1 MEVFTKVYDNGL
13 KLVIKKM
20 DGFLSVAH
28 GIMVGAGSRNETE
41 QTNGIS
47 HFLEHMLFKGT
58 NTRTALQVSA
68 DIERIGASINGATS
82 KESTIYYTV
91 STYEHQ
97 QEAFEILSDIFLNSN
112 FPEKEIEKERGVII
126 EEINMSEDD
135 PADVCYELLCS
146 AYHDGVDYG
155 RSILGPL
162 ENIKRFTRDDLI
174 EYRNKNYTPNNI
186 VISVTGAVDVDKTVE
201 FVDKHFGVL
210 VGKFDGTVP
219 AQNAPITKK
228 SVAKSK
234 EIEQVHIAVSLQG
247 FEYGN
252 ADTDALSV
260 ATIVFG
266 DGMSS
271 RLFQK
276 VREELGLC
284 YSIYA
289 MPTAYKDR
297 GRIDIFAG
305 VNPQKKDDAFNA
317 IVAEID
323 KMKDGITEDEFVIGK
338 EQLKSCF
345 ILSQENVGSQMRILA
360 RQFMD
365 LNKTLDAKERVDAVN
380 KLTIDDVNA
389 VIKKVFNSENIV
401 VATVGKGVEPF
412 KI

>member
-28 GIMVGAGSRNETE
+28 GIMVRVGSRNETE
-41 QTNGIS
+41 QTNGLS

-58 NTRTALQVSA
+58 NTRTALEVSS

-82 KESTIYYTV
+82 KESTVYYTV

-97 QEAFEILSDIFLNSN
+97 QEAFEILTDIFLNAN

-146 AYHDGVDYG
+146 AYHQGEDYG
-155 RSILGPL
+155 RSILGPM
-162 ENIKRFTRDDLI
+162 ENIKRFTRDDLL
-174 EYRNKNYTPNNI
+174 EYRNKNYTPDNT
-186 VISVTGAVDVDKTVE
+186 VISVTGAVDVEKTIE
-201 FVDKHFGVL
+201 FVDKHFGSL

-219 AQNAPITKK
+219 SQNAPITKN
-228 SVAKSK
+228 SVAKCK

-247 FEYGN
+247 VEYGN
-252 ADTDALSV
+252 PKADAFSL

-266 DGMSS
+266 DGLSS

-289 MPTAYKDR
+289 MPTMYKDR
-297 GRIDIFAG
+297 GRLDIFAA

-317 IVAEID
+317 IMAEIE
-323 KMKDGITEDEFVIGK
+323 KMRDGITEDEFVIGK

-360 RQFMD
+360 RQFLELD
-365 LNKTLDAKERVDAVN
+365 KTLDAKERVDNVN
-380 KLTIDDVNA
+380 KLTIDDVNKI
-389 VIKKVFNSENIV
+389 IKEVFVTDNVV
-401 VATVGKGVEPF
+401 VATVGKNVTPF
-412 KI
+412 KV